1 MFPVDAPPSVDCLLA
16 VSQRCCDILDFPAFQ
31 SSVGDPTSSL
41 LGSIHHVTLPRLCPN
56 DTLRDTSGWIA
67 QWERNIQPTT
77 NLGEV
82 QDRLATFA
90 ELTEEDRARVSSRIE
105 TLLKVTEDEPKA
117 FAWKLRARVGAKS
130 KWYNE
135 VDSVGA

>member
-31 SSVGDPTSSL
+31 SSVGYPTSSL

-67 QWERNIQPTT
+67 QVPFLVSLILICLVAFPTAAAPA
-77 NLGEV
+77 GVSRMKKHESS
-82 QDRLATFA
+82 DF
-90 ELTEEDRARVSSRIE
+90 EE
-105 TLLKVTEDEPKA
+105 
-117 FAWKLRARVGAKS
+117 GAKS
-130 KWYNE
+130 
-135 VDSVGA
+135 